1 MITPTFVTHATSPL
15 CNGLCLYPWLRSCNE
30 EEIVCSSNRDWCLYF
45 LRGARKEARIEI
57 REVFS
62 LHHSRVNFITL
73 QELLAINT
81 QSSTRDLNIICEHLK
96 VIKNEC
102 QVWVEL
108 YRTSK
113 SHKLI
118 NWIWIQWISRFK
130 HEESKRNMGW
140 YTTRTRSLLW
150 KAINLTLYGPSTHI
164 CIKEIPCASI
174 LI

>member
-1 MITPTFVTHATSPL
+1 M
-15 CNGLCLYPWLRSCNE
+15 
-30 EEIVCSSNRDWCLYF
+30 CSSNRDWCLYF

-102 QVWVEL
+102 QV
-108 YRTSK
+108 
-113 SHKLI
+113 
-118 NWIWIQWISRFK
+118 
-130 HEESKRNMGW
+130 
-140 YTTRTRSLLW
+140 
-150 KAINLTLYGPSTHI
+150 
-164 CIKEIPCASI
+164 
-174 LI
+174 